1 MKLTSL
7 TIYNMFSYYDTNT
20 IQFDNITCVIGTN
33 GFGKTS
39 ILNSIKLC
47 LGTSKIDL
55 ESVLNNNAD
64 EKKCYVILNFD
75 EFSIKRTWEFKDE
88 IEESL
93 SITFENEPKLEDV
106 EAEHFLQNKI
116 PDFLVDFL
124 FYDGEVGDNLL
135 LLSNTRLKSI
145 FDFIFDL
152 DLLENTRKDALAVSK
167 KLLENNT
174 DEDTGDLIKLENEKS
189 TLQTNLEKDKEELIL
204 KEKELKALAMEL
216 QKTNTQI
223 RSKSTKTK
231 KLQKELEEIQF
242 LLEEKAKLFKE
253 LILWQMPLLLNAK
266 LHKKVQEKTS
276 SALSIEDEAL
286 FTNKFS
292 KFANQIDTPLDENTL
307 LELFKSMMLN
317 STDKIELTSSTEEF
331 KTLVDEMKEL
341 KTALKDK
348 NEEIAKIEASLMEQ
362 EIVKKLI
369 NQRDNYQSDIECI
382 EQYISDLRASIENL
396 SSSIKEIDKTLTQ
409 TFKTNQNKYAF
420 IKGYEELRSIAEVS
434 QKVYFKRLEKSL
446 KVFNE
451 KLKDNTSNFL
461 RQYEHIEDISIDK
474 NYNIIISDGKEK
486 LNTSLLSAGQKQ
498 ILNFL
503 IVKTILEFKKFASF
517 VMVDTPF
524 GRLSN
529 KNKDLVL
536 NRCYLDFDT
545 VILLLT
551 DSEYDF
557 IKTQSLNYK
566 HYEIERTLIGS
577 SIKEIR

>member
-7 TIYNMFSYYDTNT
+7 TIHNMFSYYDTNT
-20 IQFDNITCVIGTN
+20 IAFDTITCVIGTN

-39 ILNSIKLC
+39 ILNAIKLC
-47 LGTSKIDL
+47 LGSSKIDL

-64 EKKCYVILNFD
+64 EKKCYVVLNFD
-75 EFSIKRTWEFKDE
+75 EFSIKRTWEFKDK

-93 SITFENEPKLEDV
+93 SITFKDEPKLDDA

-116 PDFLVDFL
+116 PEFLVDFL

-167 KLLENNT
+167 KLLESNT

-189 TLQTNLEKDKEELIL
+189 SLETNLEKDKRELSL
-204 KEKELKALAMEL
+204 KEKELKSLALEL

-223 RSKSTKTK
+223 RNKSKKTK
-231 KLQKELEEIQF
+231 NLQIELEEIQS
-242 LLEEKAKLFKE
+242 LLHEKAKVFKE

-266 LHKKVQEKTS
+266 LYEKMQEKTS

-292 KFANQIDTPLDENTL
+292 KFANQIDTAMDENTL
-307 LELFKSMMLN
+307 LELFKSMMVN
-317 STDKIELTSSTEEF
+317 SSDKIELSSSKEEV
-331 KTLVDEMKEL
+331 KIIIDEIKDL
-341 KTALKDK
+341 KNLLKDK
-348 NEEIAKIEASLMEQ
+348 NEEITKIEESLMEQ

-369 NQRDNYQSDIECI
+369 DQRNIYQSDVEEV
-382 EQYISDLRASIENL
+382 EQYITDLKASIEDL
-396 SSSIKEIDKTLTQ
+396 SSRIKEIDKTLTQ

-420 IKGYEELRSIAEVS
+420 IKGYEELRSIASVS
-434 QKVYFKRLEKSL
+434 EKVYFKRLEKNL

-451 KLKDNTSNFL
+451 KLKENTSNFL
-461 RQYEHIEDISIDK
+461 RQYEHIQDITIDK
-474 NYNIIISDGKEK
+474 NHKIIISDGKEE

-529 KNKDLVL
+529 KNKDLLL
-536 NRCYLDFDT
+536 NSCYLDFDT
-545 VILLLT
+545 LILLLT

-557 IKTQSLNYK
+557 VKTQSLNYK

-577 SIKEIR
+577 SLREIK